1 MGTTSFFMRYVLLF
15 LVTSNAIR
23 AASFMGGI
31 PVPGRTV
38 PVLRL
43 FENYSASCR
52 PKPRKDFGMD
62 QLAQI
67 MNSLNAE
74 SVAQKVYSQLF
85 HSMGD
90 VQMEKLMGKW
100 YTVVDTKAIHPEDCA
115 VHYFELLTQTEFTAT
130 FSSLQYASY
139 KGDTVTIQGFGRMMG
154 PDPGEVFYMTG
165 HPSDHCPYFPV
176 KMGGL
181 NSRGEYE
188 YIIFSQPLK
197 YPTMVLA
204 RDLHKFEQKYQQE
217 VYLFLEKHGFL
228 SPIAALNTRLHFEN
242 ATECAQINGY
252 YDQMQ
257 L

>member
-1 MGTTSFFMRYVLLF
+1 MLTTNCLTKYVLL
-15 LVTSNAIR
+15 LLISSNAIH

-62 QLAQI
+62 QLAQMLPLQI

-100 YTVVDTKAIHPEDCA
+100 YTVCC
-115 VHYFELLTQTEFTAT
+115 LRLC
-130 FSSLQYASY
+130 L
-139 KGDTVTIQGFGRMMG
+139 R
-154 PDPGEVFYMTG
+154 
-165 HPSDHCPYFPV
+165 
-176 KMGGL
+176 
-181 NSRGEYE
+181 
-188 YIIFSQPLK
+188 II
-197 YPTMVLA
+197 
-204 RDLHKFEQKYQQE
+204 
-217 VYLFLEKHGFL
+217 
-228 SPIAALNTRLHFEN
+228 
-242 ATECAQINGY
+242 
-252 YDQMQ
+252 
-257 L
+257 